1 MDETGTVGALLEQA
15 KESGGMSEALETIKK
30 QIVEIL
36 QDVENLKDSRT
47 YMSDRAGEFEIFVR
61 EKLSELEAKI
71 YDMDEAENDASDV
84 AQDLPEAS
92 TIIDTPAPALKRR
105 IGGLI

>member
-1 MDETGTVGALLEQA
+1 M
-15 KESGGMSEALETIKK
+15 ETIKK

-36 QDVENLKDSRT
+36 QDVENLKDSHT

-71 YDMDEAENDASDV
+71 YDMDEAENDASDE
-84 AQDLPEAS
+84 AQDMPEAS